1 MKKILIFVFVC
12 TALVFGLGGSCK
24 KGSTPPPSGEATLV
38 VVISPPAGSVQ
49 PPAPQTDFPVSVLIT
64 STMPSQ
70 GVQIDVSAKKDDG
83 SGAGPFFTDSKTTSS
98 PTANFN
104 ITGTPVSVVCIAEV
118 TVTSKTN
125 ANNKWTGSFR
135 YSRKP

>member
-1 MKKILIFVFVC
+1 
-12 TALVFGLGGSCK
+12 
-24 KGSTPPPSGEATLV
+24 
-38 VVISPPAGSVQ
+38 
-49 PPAPQTDFPVSVLIT
+49 
-64 STMPSQ
+64 MPSQ

>member
-1 MKKILIFVFVC
+1 M
-12 TALVFGLGGSCK
+12 
-24 KGSTPPPSGEATLV
+24 PP
-38 VVISPPAGSVQ
+38 
-49 PPAPQTDFPVSVLIT
+49 
-64 STMPSQ
+64 Q

-83 SGAGPFFTDSKTTSS
+83 SGAAAFFTDTKTTSS
-98 PTANFN
+98 PVTNFD
-104 ITGTPVSVVCIAEV
+104 ITNTPVSVVCIVTV

>member
-1 MKKILIFVFVC
+1 MKKILFFVFVS

-24 KGSTPPPSGEATLV
+24 KSSTPPPSGEATLV
-38 VVISPPAGSVQ
+38 AILSPPAGSVQ
-49 PPAPQTDFPVSVLIT
+49 PPAPQTNFPVSVLIT

-83 SGAGPFFTDSKTTSS
+83 SGAGPFFTDTKTTSS
-98 PTANFN
+98 PTANFD

>member
-1 MKKILIFVFVC
+1 MKQVLIFVFVC

-83 SGAGPFFTDSKTTSS
+83 SGDPAFFTDTKTTSS
-98 PTANFN
+98 PTANFD
-104 ITGTPVSVVCIAEV
+104 ITGTPVSIVCIATV

-125 ANNKWTGSFR
+125 ANNK
-135 YSRKP
+135 